1 MCWRCEM
8 RLDLV
13 GAANVVNTAASFSL
27 APQGA
32 AELMRAANDA
42 GRGIAW
48 GLLHDLARDV
58 EEGCL
63 APSSAIE
70 RAAASLLCWAL
81 CREEASCLGTDART
95 VAPSSRKMI
104 LSGSTL
110 TYETSSRGC
119 LRGRRCLL
127 GSATTAAASPARR
140 TKTTPSRQRLVRLSS
155 LPVCWPA
162 SSARRF
168 GQ

>member
-1 MCWRCEM
+1 MCWRCDM

-13 GAANVVNTAASFSL
+13 GAANVVNTAASLSL

-32 AELMRAANDA
+32 ARLLAAANEA

-48 GLLHDLARDV
+48 GLLHDLACDL

-81 CREEASCLGTDART
+81 CREEASC
-95 VAPSSRKMI
+95 
-104 LSGSTL
+104 
-110 TYETSSRGC
+110 
-119 LRGRRCLL
+119 
-127 GSATTAAASPARR
+127 
-140 TKTTPSRQRLVRLSS
+140 
-155 LPVCWPA
+155 
-162 SSARRF
+162 
-168 GQ
+168 

>member
-1 MCWRCEM
+1 MCWRCEV

-13 GAANVVNTAASFSL
+13 GAANVVNAAASFSL

-32 AELMRAANDA
+32 AELLFAANEA

-48 GLLHDLARDV
+48 GLLHDLACDL

-81 CREEASCLGTDART
+81 CREEASC
-95 VAPSSRKMI
+95 
-104 LSGSTL
+104 
-110 TYETSSRGC
+110 
-119 LRGRRCLL
+119 
-127 GSATTAAASPARR
+127 
-140 TKTTPSRQRLVRLSS
+140 
-155 LPVCWPA
+155 
-162 SSARRF
+162 
-168 GQ
+168 